1 MRSAIAKLS
10 IRYLKDLLNLPPD
23 VDIQSVHVTAD
34 DLLTKTVTLVLVGAL
49 PEACEDGSEGSIRP
63 VVSLKGRSVKAFV
76 VEGIS
81 VNTPA
86 CNIEAGALKKFLV
99 GNPSKPETPKG
110 ALPVSTIT
118 EIPRDG
124 YICNECAT
132 KLGGLVP
139 EGHVCTAHQARCP
152 ICDETA
158 TLHNVG
164 DWDWPDGI
172 PRGIRD

>member
-10 IRYLKDLLNLPPD
+10 FRYLKDLLNLPPD

-34 DLLTKTVTLVLVGAL
+34 DLATKTITLVLAGAL
-49 PEACEDGSEGSIRP
+49 PEACEDGPGKIRA
-63 VVSLKGRSVKAFV
+63 VVSLKGRSIKAFV
-76 VEGIS
+76 VEGIA

-86 CNIEAGALKKFLV
+86 GNIEAGALKKFLV
-99 GNPSKPETPKG
+99 GKPSKPETPEG
-110 ALPVSTIT
+110 ALSVSSVT

-139 EGHVCTAHQARCP
+139 EGLVCTAHRARCP
-152 ICDETA
+152 ICNETA
-158 TLHNVG
+158 TLRNVG
-164 DWDWPDGI
+164 DWDWPDGT
-172 PRGIRD
+172 PRGMRD